1 MIQRIKTWK
10 EVSNGYFRYALSS
23 NVAYEIFIE
32 YWEHGTP
39 IETAKASLCIIGDW
53 YTKDRKSFT
62 EREWLGKELPIQ
74 EFPSIAEAARKLNGN
89 SVNIA
94 EYLRE
99 PNKRNHAY
107 GYKWKYKG
115 TFN

>member
-53 YTKDRKSFT
+53 YTKDRKSIT

-74 EFPSIAEAARKLNGN
+74 ELLEIAKKDNEEN
-89 SVNIA
+89 
-94 EYLRE
+94 
-99 PNKRNHAY
+99 NK
-107 GYKWKYKG
+107 
-115 TFN
+115 